1 MFAGFI
7 QHAREAASHLVLRY
21 VARASVAVP
30 FLIALGFAIAAI
42 AVMLVGR
49 FGHVAAYWIMAGG
62 LAIIGVLAAIVV
74 SVKEHEEQM
83 AEDKAQQADTQEVV
97 SDAAAQAIVQA
108 PVALLGALFTT
119 PGGATSAFKVARLLG
134 RNLPLVLLLVMI
146 GALYWPAPDAEGED
160 VQIDGAGGRANGVRP
175 ADVYH

>member
-97 SDAAAQAIVQA
+97 SDAAVQAIVQA
-108 PVALLGALFTT
+108 PLALLGALFIT

-146 GALYWPAPDAEGED
+146 SALFWPAPVAEGED
-160 VQIDGAGGRANGVRP
+160 DPIDGAGGRANGLSP
-175 ADVYH
+175 ADVSH